1 MVESLSVYGTDAGI
15 FSVPIQIEE
24 EWEIGDYDIIAYD
37 MNNLIGQ
44 TKFILK

>member
-1 MVESLSVYGTDAGI
+1 VYGTDDGI

-24 EWEIGDYDIIAYD
+24 GWGSGDYDVIAYD